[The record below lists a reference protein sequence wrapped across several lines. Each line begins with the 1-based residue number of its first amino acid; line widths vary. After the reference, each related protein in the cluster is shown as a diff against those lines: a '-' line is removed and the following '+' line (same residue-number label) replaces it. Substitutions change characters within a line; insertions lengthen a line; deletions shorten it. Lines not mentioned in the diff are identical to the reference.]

1 MEGRVILYA
10 DALTESMRQAMDET
24 ARRRDRQAAY
34 NREHGVTPQT
44 IRKNL
49 ETALGSM
56 YAQGAESGPA
66 SGAGPGRG
74 AGKGGAASAG
84 PAAGTSGL
92 ALAAESLAD
101 YGRAFGW
108 DAKKMEK
115 EARRLERDMREAAR
129 ELDFERAAALRD
141 QMLALRG
148 RILELG

>member
-1 MEGRVILYA
+1 
-10 DALTESMRQAMDET
+10 
-24 ARRRDRQAAY
+24 
-34 NREHGVTPQT
+34 
-44 IRKNL
+44 
-49 ETALGSM
+49 M
-56 YAQGAESGPA
+56 YAQEPA
-66 SGAGPGRG
+66 SAG
-74 AGKGGAASAG
+74 AGK
-84 PAAGTSGL
+84 AAGRPGRDGPGAVSGA

-101 YGRAFGW
+101 YGRAYGW